1 MKTSRIIFHIDM
13 NCFFASCEIAQ
24 NEDLKG
30 KPVVVAHDDP
40 LQRGIIL
47 SPSYEARKY
56 GIKTTMKVRDA
67 FKLCKEIIVIEPDMR
82 LYSENSKLFHK
93 YLLTITN
100 KVEMASIDEAYLDVT
115 DLIMS
120 KGMDALKLAN
130 DMQQFLLNTYKL
142 PCSIGIAPNK
152 FLAKMASDMKKP
164 LGITVLRKREIDK
177 YMWSLPI
184 TDMFGVGKKTAPK
197 LQSIKIETIGDLAKF
212 SNYELLSKTVG
223 EHSAKALINLAN
235 GNDESEVCYL
245 PSNDYSSVSNA
256 QTFDNNIYDSAVVK
270 NTLKVLCG
278 TVSYKLE
285 STNRVARTVGIL
297 VRYGDFQSFNK
308 SKGLE
313 KGISSSSD
321 IYDIIEDLFDDYC
334 KIDFGVR
341 LVTVYAQRISE
352 NKEKNQQISMFDDM
366 TEIEKEEEVK
376 KILNQVKNKFGSD
389 VIKKGYYSYKKRY
402 IVNRK

>member
-1 MKTSRIIFHIDM
+1 MV
-13 NCFFASCEIAQ
+13 Q
-24 NEDLKG
+24 
-30 KPVVVAHDDP
+30 
-40 LQRGIIL
+40 
-47 SPSYEARKY
+47 
-56 GIKTTMKVRDA
+56 
-67 FKLCKEIIVIEPDMR
+67 
-82 LYSENSKLFHK
+82 
-93 YLLTITN
+93 
-100 KVEMASIDEAYLDVT
+100 
-115 DLIMS
+115 
-120 KGMDALKLAN
+120 
-130 DMQQFLLNTYKL
+130 
-142 PCSIGIAPNK
+142 
-152 FLAKMASDMKKP
+152 
-164 LGITVLRKREIDK
+164 
-177 YMWSLPI
+177 
-184 TDMFGVGKKTAPK
+184 
-197 LQSIKIETIGDLAKF
+197 
-212 SNYELLSKTVG
+212 
-223 EHSAKALINLAN
+223 SAKALINLAN

-256 QTFDNNIYDSAVVK
+256 QTFDSNIYDSAVVK

-285 STNRVARTVGIL
+285 STNRVAKTVGIL

-389 VIKKGYYSYKKRY
+389 VIKKGYYSYKKD
-402 IVNRK
+402 

>member
-115 DLIMS
+115 DLIIN

-130 DMQQFLLNTYKL
+130 DMQQFLLNTYRL

-177 YMWSLPI
+177 YMWPLPI

-256 QTFDNNIYDSAVVK
+256 QTFDSNIYDSTVVK

-352 NKEKNQQISMFDDM
+352 NKERNQQISMFDDM

-389 VIKKGYYSYKKRY
+389 VIKKGYYSYKKD
-402 IVNRK
+402 

>member
-24 NEDLKG
+24 NEDLNG

-67 FKLCKEIIVIEPDMR
+67 FRLCKEIIVIEPDMR

-120 KGMDALKLAN
+120 KGMYALKLAN

-177 YMWSLPI
+177 YMWPLPI

-256 QTFDNNIYDSAVVK
+256 QTFDSNIYDSAVVK

-285 STNRVARTVGIL
+285 STNRVAKTVGIL

-389 VIKKGYYSYKKRY
+389 VIKKGYYSYKKD
-402 IVNRK
+402 

>member
-100 KVEMASIDEAYLDVT
+100 KVEMASIDESYLDVT

-177 YMWSLPI
+177 YMWPLPI

-389 VIKKGYYSYKKRY
+389 VIKKGYYSYKK
-402 IVNRK
+402 N

>member
-1 MKTSRIIFHIDM
+1 MSRVYFHIDL
-13 NCFFASCEIAQ
+13 NAFFASCE
-24 NEDLKG
+24 ELLDPSLKG
-30 KPVVVAHDDP
+30 KPLVVGGKSRRSVISTAN
-40 LQRGIIL
+40 
-47 SPSYEARKY
+47 YEARKY
-56 GIKTTMKVRDA
+56 GIHSAMPMQQA
-67 FKLCKEIIVIEPDMR
+67 EKLCKDLVIVNGHYAFYSDMSNQFMQIIHSYTD
-82 LYSENSKLFHK
+82 L
-93 YLLTITN
+93 
-100 KVEMASIDEAYLDVT
+100 VEKASIDECYADMTDVICRYPKPLDVAFEIQRRVLEET
-115 DLIMS
+115 GLR
-120 KGMDALKLAN
+120 
-130 DMQQFLLNTYKL
+130 
-142 PCSIGIAPNK
+142 CSIGIGPNM

-177 YMWSLPI
+177 YMWPLPI

-256 QTFDNNIYDSAVVK
+256 QTFDSNIYDSAVVK

-285 STNRVARTVGIL
+285 STNRVAKTVGIL

-352 NKEKNQQISMFDDM
+352 SKEKNQQISMFDDM

-389 VIKKGYYSYKKRY
+389 VIKKGYYSYKKD
-402 IVNRK
+402 